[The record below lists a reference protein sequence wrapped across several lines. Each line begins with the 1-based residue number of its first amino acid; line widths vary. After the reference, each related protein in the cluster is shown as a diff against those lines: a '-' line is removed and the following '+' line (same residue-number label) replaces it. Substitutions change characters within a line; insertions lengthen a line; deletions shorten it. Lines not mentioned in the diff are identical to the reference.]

1 MTKNQ
6 ENQRRRNS
14 NKLSGQSSATL
25 ITLVVC
31 FILSISMVSAFEF
44 DNRKYSRDTTFD
56 GKNIAGDKLLEKYA
70 PIEIKNMFGLG
81 KTHFEGYLSQ
91 HDDVCGQDCKST
103 MEIKL
108 NEDGV
113 LVDDVIFETLVDGSW
128 IEQSVRSYQFSYWGD
143 IDDYKTQCI
152 KGKEI
157 INGTSYTPEECT
169 QIKVGSHKGWV
180 DYQIGQEVKAGL
192 YTLKLDVEKKPSRTV
207 DWKIITHGEILD
219 AWAVFNGV
227 PTVYDE
233 IDDSSIDTNLWNTE
247 TVGPS
252 GGMTPYITEDT
263 DNIYLRATGGS
274 STGITSETL
283 TSSNI
288 SSLDFL
294 SITLNVQVG
303 ASSDNYN
310 GGYGRLTIFGNIVKT
325 VTTSGSDT
333 SVWTILKNESTG
345 SLQYDIYDDDVYQ
358 ETITP
363 SDDEIELYAYQKV
376 FNAFTYSRG
385 YARLYYV
392 YYNQSNVIL
401 NSPENNHISDTSEVQ
416 FNCSAEVTGG
426 ATIENMSL
434 WTNESGSWEI
444 VETLHGDYS
453 IPLIND
459 TTDHSE
465 TTSGSWDVIK
475 MVEYNISDY
484 IEYINHSWMKG
495 GYNTVTMYIDIIFNY
510 TDGTTETVDIS
521 FLEENGVWKDYNS
534 NNPQPSKKVEKVEFW
549 ASFQYHDVTIH
560 LKDIAIIGKPSNF
573 TQTITDTTLW
583 TCQACDSDGDCGFAT
598 ENRTVSVDTNA
609 PTISIESP
617 VGILNYG
624 AIGNQETL
632 NVTFNDS
639 NLDSCWYNYNGTN
652 VSLGCLTGVK
662 NSTTFTLEDNYNMT
676 IYTNDSVG
684 NMNSSFIEWEY
695 KVLENNRTHNS
706 SSFETARETFSIN
719 LTANNSLTAVT
730 LNYNGT
736 EYTTTQSGDIWS
748 YSMDIP
754 TTVYNNS
761 IYWKFTYGDTINS
774 YTSYQNISETIF
786 TLCNATYSDDY
797 LNVTFKDEADLS
809 VLNASVTTS
818 TFEYY
823 LGSGT
828 VTKTYN
834 LINNTDNLNYLFCA
848 TPNKT
853 LHVNPYVQYKRDAD
867 YPQRIWDA
875 VVQDYTSSLTT
886 QILYLL
892 ESADGIYVTIQV
904 INSANQLISGVD
916 ITATREI
923 GGVDTVVAFG
933 TTGDAGT
940 VTFWLNP
947 DFLHVFDLSKE
958 GLTDYST
965 SLIPTQTS
973 YTITMGG
980 ATETENSTI
989 QGITK
994 SILPTNSYLVNDTEY
1009 TFGFTLDS
1017 SYWDVSD
1024 YGFDLRLSNGT
1035 IITGDN
1041 TGTEGTALTKLYDVN
1056 NQSIIYLDYYWVIND
1071 VYTNSTVHW
1080 IIQNTENTQW
1090 SIAVFFEDLNAYID
1104 SGIYGLD
1111 NFGKNLLIF
1120 LILFIS
1126 VGIMSYKY
1134 GVASPLA
1141 VSSMMFGIIFF
1152 FDIVVGLIPAIRGV
1166 EHLLTYL
1173 SALILTL
1180 SIFNEVRT

>member
-14 NKLSGQSSATL
+14 NKLSGRLCVTL

-31 FILSISMVSAFEF
+31 FVISISMVSAFEI
-44 DNRKYSRDTTFD
+44 DNRKYSRDTTFNGESIKGND
-56 GKNIAGDKLLEKYA
+56 LLERYN
-70 PIEIKNMFGLG
+70 PIEIKNSFGLG
-81 KTHFEGYLSQ
+81 KKLFEVYLSQ
-91 HDDVCGQDCKST
+91 HDDVCGEKCKST
-103 MEIKL
+103 MQIKL
-108 NEDGV
+108 HEDGV
-113 LVDDVIFETLVDGSW
+113 LIDDIIFETLVDGSW
-128 IEQSVRSYQFSYWGD
+128 VEQSVRSYQFSYWGD
-143 IDDYKTQCI
+143 VDAYETQC
-152 KGKEI
+152 EI
-157 INGTSYTPEECT
+157 INEVKICSEV
-169 QIKVGSHKGWV
+169 KVGSHKGWV
-180 DYQIGQEVKAGL
+180 KYNIGDEVKKGT
-192 YTLKLDVEKKPSRTV
+192 YELKLDAEKKPSRTV
-207 DWKIITHGEILD
+207 DWKIITQGKLIEELAI
-219 AWAVFNGV
+219 WG
-227 PTVYDE
+227 
-233 IDDSSIDTNLWNTE
+233 
-247 TVGPS
+247 
-252 GGMTPYITEDT
+252 
-263 DNIYLRATGGS
+263 
-274 STGITSETL
+274 
-283 TSSNI
+283 NI
-288 SSLDFL
+288 SE
-294 SITLNVQVG
+294 G
-303 ASSDNYN
+303 
-310 GGYGRLTIFGNIVKT
+310 
-325 VTTSGSDT
+325 
-333 SVWTILKNESTG
+333 
-345 SLQYDIYDDDVYQ
+345 DDA
-358 ETITP
+358 E
-363 SDDEIELYAYQKV
+363 
-376 FNAFTYSRG
+376 
-385 YARLYYV
+385 
-392 YYNQSNVIL
+392 VIL
-401 NSPENNHISDTSEVQ
+401 NSPTNNYVSDFFNVQ

-426 ATIENMSL
+426 ATLTNMSL

-444 VETLHGDYS
+444 AETLHGDYS

-495 GYNTVTMYIDIIFNY
+495 SYNTVTMYIDIIFNY
-510 TDGTTETVDIS
+510 TDGTNETVDIS
-521 FLEENGVWKDYNS
+521 FLEENGVWKDYSS
-534 NNPQPSKKVEKVEFW
+534 NNPNPSKKVEKVEFW
-549 ASFQYHDVTIH
+549 ASFQYNDVTIH
-560 LKDIAIIGKPSNF
+560 LKDISIIGKPTNL
-573 TQTITDTTLW
+573 TETITDTTLW
-583 TCQACDSDGDCGFAT
+583 TCQACDSDGDCGFAA
-598 ENRTVSVDTNA
+598 ENRTVSIDTNA
-609 PTISIESP
+609 PTISVETP
-617 VGILNYG
+617 TNLLDYG
-624 AIGNQETL
+624 VIGNQETL

-684 NMNSSFIEWEY
+684 NKNSSFIEWSY

-797 LNVTFKDEADLS
+797 LNVTFKDEADLA

-853 LHVNPYVQYKRDAD
+853 LHVNPYVQYKRNAD

-892 ESADGIYVTIQV
+892 ESADGIYVTIQI

-958 GLTDYST
+958 GLADYST

-994 SILPTNSYLVNDTEY
+994 SILPINSYLVNDTEY

-1041 TGTEGTALTKLYDVN
+1041 TGTEGTALTKLYNVN

-1071 VYTNSTVHW
+1071 VYTNSSTYW